1 LSASVTQPV
10 APGWRGRRTSFA
22 FGLASLRQAIA
33 AGSATAFAAGI
44 FLLLIGLPLGLVLL
58 QAFVPNLFDP
68 VARSITVTLEPFLTA
83 LSEKRA
89 ILAIMHSLF
98 LATVASLTATL
109 LGGLYAFLL
118 RRTDIPLRGFLVA
131 TPWLVF
137 LTPGYLKALAW
148 VLLMSPNGYLAQFGL
163 LPPGLSDAFFSP
175 AGLVFLHTLNL
186 FPLAYFMIDSAMVGL
201 GSEFEDAARTVG
213 ASGLAAWLRIN
224 LPLLAPAIALALLAI
239 FAEVLADFGMAVT
252 IARTVNFGLLTY
264 GIYAATNDFPVDFA
278 LAGSQAL
285 VLLLMVVAVL
295 VADRMLRRQRNLRLI
310 SGRARPARIYA
321 LRGWRWPL
329 VGVGILIALLA
340 VYLPL
345 VAIALRA
352 MCRTLG
358 QGLVTSNFTWRF
370 LNEATTFA
378 HPSSAALLRSLGFAT
393 LTAFASVAVAVLL
406 AHRLDHNRPL
416 RRQVVL
422 AVSLASVAIPG
433 IVLGFGYILVW
444 NRLPGFRDLPVQIY
458 GTWPLLVMGYV
469 AAALPYA
476 LVIVLSAIG
485 QISPN
490 LVDAARLHGAGAIAR
505 LTRIVIPLIAVS
517 LVTATL
523 FVFVRTMFELPMSQL
538 LLPHSG
544 PPSPALIVRLFG
556 NDDDGIASAL
566 SLVTMLA
573 TSIVAGSG
581 WLIARRFSHS
591 IGKRT
596 RLDHMVGLSGHR

>member
-1 LSASVTQPV
+1 MSASFAEP
-10 APGWRGRRTSFA
+10 AARRWRGRS
-22 FGLASLRQAIA
+22 ASLAFAGSSARQAVG
-33 AGSATAFAAGI
+33 AGAATAVVAGI
-44 FLLLIGLPLGLVLL
+44 FLLLIGLPLGLVLV
-58 QAFVPNLFDP
+58 QAFVPDLFDP
-68 VARSITVTLEPFLTA
+68 AARAVTVTLEPFLAALTA
-83 LSEKRA
+83 TRA
-89 ILAIMHSLF
+89 ITAITHSLF
-98 LATVASLTATL
+98 LATVAALTATL
-109 LGGLYAFLL
+109 LGGLYAFVL
-118 RRTDIPLRGFLVA
+118 RRTDVPFRGFLAA

-163 LPPGLSDAFFSP
+163 LPSWLGDAFFSP

-186 FPLAYFMIDSAMVGL
+186 FPLAYFMINSAMVGL
-201 GSEFEDAARTVG
+201 GGEFEDAARTVG
-213 ASGLAAWLRIN
+213 ASTLSAWLRIN

-285 VLLLMVVAVL
+285 VLLLMIVAVL
-295 VADRMLRRQRNLRLI
+295 VADRMLRRQRSLRLI

-321 LRGWRWPL
+321 LRFWRWPI
-329 VGVGILIALLA
+329 VGAGIVIALLA
-340 VYLPL
+340 VDLPL

-352 MCRTLG
+352 VCRTLG
-358 QGLVTSNFTWRF
+358 QGLVANNFTWRF
-370 LNEATTFA
+370 LDQAMTLA
-378 HPSSAALLRSLGFAT
+378 HPSNAALLRSLGFAA
-393 LTAFASVAVAVLL
+393 LTAFASVGVAILL
-406 AHRLDHNRPL
+406 AYRLDHTR
-416 RRQVVL
+416 RIQRQVVI

-444 NRLPGFRDLPVQIY
+444 NRLPGFRDLPVQVY
-458 GTWPLLVMGYV
+458 GTWPLLVTGYV
-469 AAALPYA
+469 AAGSPYA
-476 LVIVLSAIG
+476 LIIVMSAIG

-490 LVDAARLHGAGAIAR
+490 LVDAARLHGAGAVTR

-517 LVTATL
+517 LVTAIL

-556 NDDDGIASAL
+556 NDDEGIASAL
-566 SLVTMLA
+566 SLATMLV
-573 TSIVAGSG
+573 TGVIAGSC
-581 WLIARRFSHS
+581 WLIARRFCH
-591 IGKRT
+591 GMGRT